1 MDIVPKMVFQSEINE
16 CGLACIAM
24 LAETQGLNVSLQQ
37 LREKHHASAHGT
49 SLARLGEILTEL
61 GVLTYPVMFSH
72 DELDALPLPAILH
85 YGAGHY
91 VVLIARK
98 GRQVCVLNP
107 ALGQQYLTFDALK
120 QDISGYALVINKE
133 AQAET
138 TLNKT
143 CNKDSKTLAFAT
155 MSLQQTAK
163 INGIYKLMMLVFL
176 ISLTLFVMP
185 VMVSQSINEVLYSAG
200 QVDFPYALY
209 LLAFVIS
216 TGLAI
221 LARVVTERYIKQFV
235 VLNSCSGFSRLMS
248 NPLQFFARRAA
259 GDVFSRFSAWEN
271 AAAQKIELDNGLRTD
286 WIIGLIAFSVMV
298 YMSTSLALVSL
309 AGVIAMGLVS
319 VWAIYRDRYFTQQ
332 LQVQTSEQSEF
343 ILESLQGFTTIKSAG
358 LIEHRKRLFARFTQ
372 ALFSCVQKKHIY
384 EQLKN
389 SIYQMVASI
398 EMVFFMLLA
407 LPLLKNGQIT
417 MGDFFAYSFIRQI
430 FTGYITKIFYAV
442 IQKNQ
447 LQIIDQRAEDLF
459 SSQDEECGSL
469 ANSTAVHSFSESISY
484 ENIFFS
490 YDSDKVAL
498 KHLSL
503 SVRKSESFAIVG
515 ESGAGKSTLI
525 KVIAGLLI
533 PQQGTLR
540 VDGSQATSAQISHL
554 FFLQSQEDILF
565 NASVLENITLFDPY
579 FDESKFKVIDE
590 LLAALNLDEVV
601 DQLPGGIRAKIR
613 ESHSGLSLGQ
623 RQRLLLARAMYSSR
637 PVIILDEPTANL
649 DDMNAMQT
657 AKALIEHSQKQ
668 GKTLIVVTHSKAILP
683 LFDRVQLIEKGCLP
697 LSSDSLPH
705 YELNRHVAVS
715 V

>member
-1 MDIVPKMVFQSEINE
+1 MDIIPEMVFQSEINE
-16 CGLACIAM
+16 CGLACVAM
-24 LAETQGLNVSLQQ
+24 LAETQGVDISLQQ
-37 LREKHHASAHGT
+37 LREKYHASAHGT
-49 SLARLGEILTEL
+49 SLARLGEILTDL
-61 GVLTYPVMFSH
+61 NIPTYPVIFSH
-72 DELDALPLPAILH
+72 DELDALPLPTILH

-91 VVLIARK
+91 VVLVARK

-107 ALGQQYLTFDALK
+107 ALGQQFLTFDALK
-120 QDISGYALVINKE
+120 RDISGYALVLDEDASVNTSINK
-133 AQAET
+133 T
-138 TLNKT
+138 P
-143 CNKDSKTLAFAT
+143 SKKSKSVASAT
-155 MSLQQTAK
+155 MSLKQTAK
-163 INGIYKLMMLVFL
+163 IKGIYKLMSMVFL
-176 ISLTLFVMP
+176 ISLTLFIMP
-185 VMVSQSINEVLYSAG
+185 VMVSQAINEALYSAG
-200 QVDFPYALY
+200 AVDFPYALF
-209 LLAFVIS
+209 LLVFVVS

-298 YMSTSLALVSL
+298 FMSCPLALVSL
-309 AGVIAMGLVS
+309 AGVIAMGVVS

-332 LQVQTSEQSEF
+332 LQVQTAEQSEF

-358 LIEHRKRLFARFTQ
+358 LTEYRKRLFARFSQ

-389 SIYQMVASI
+389 SVYQMVGSI

-407 LPLLKNGQIT
+407 LPLLKNGQLT
-417 MGDFFAYSFIRQI
+417 MGDFFAYSFVRQI

-459 SSQDEECGSL
+459 PSQDEECAPSAKG
-469 ANSTAVHSFSESISY
+469 TEVHAFSESIRY

-490 YDSDKVAL
+490 YDSDKVVI

-503 SVRKSESFAIVG
+503 SVHKGESLAIVG

-533 PQQGTLR
+533 PQQGTLK
-540 VDGSQATSAQISHL
+540 VDGYQATSAQISSL

-590 LLAALNLDEVV
+590 LLAALNLDKVI
-601 DQLPGGIRAKIR
+601 DQLPGGVRAKIR

-657 AKALIEHSQKQ
+657 AQALIEHSQKQ
-668 GKTLIVVTHSKAILP
+668 GKTLVVVTHSKAILP
-683 LFDRVQLIEKGCLP
+683 LFDRVQIIEQGSLLP
-697 LSSDSLPH
+697 SSDSLPH
-705 YELNRHVAVS
+705 VELNHQVAACL
-715 V
+715 